1 MNELGH
7 ILREARETKGYT
19 LEDVQEEIRINAKY
33 LKSLENGDYNALPTP
48 VHVRGFLRNYARFLG
63 LDPQPL
69 LDRYESYLSR
79 PPSKATAVSE
89 NGSSTPL
96 PTISKDAPVFYDPVN
111 VEVDVGQRRDPES
124 ALRLVIILALIVVL
138 ALIANRFVPL
148 FLGNGDGSAAITD
161 GINDALLNITNRAE
175 GTATAAAAEAD
186 GLTPAPDQ
194 QPIVVPGEVITS
206 TSRNNFDTTL
216 TPLPT
221 RPSLPATMDE
231 IRLRLDISE
240 RTWMEV
246 TIDGDVVFSGWAK
259 NGDPPYEWTAT
270 AEAKVNTGNGVGV
283 FVTINDIAWGR
294 MGNRGENKEEV
305 WRTTTN
311 N

>member
-1 MNELGH
+1 MDELGH
-7 ILREARETKGYT
+7 ILREARETKGFT

-33 LKSLENGDYNALPTP
+33 LKSLEIGDYSALPTP

-69 LDRYESYLSR
+69 LDRYESNLNRQPAKSVA
-79 PPSKATAVSE
+79 PTKSSDGAKNLPSIDFES
-89 NGSSTPL
+89 
-96 PTISKDAPVFYDPVN
+96 PVFYDPVN

-124 ALRLVIILALIVVL
+124 ALRLIIIIALVVAV

-148 FLGNGDGSAAITD
+148 LMGNGDGSTAITD

-175 GTATAAAAEAD
+175 ATATAVAEGEA
-186 GLTPAPDQ
+186 TPTSPGQ
-194 QPIVVPGEVITS
+194 QPIFVPGDVITS
-206 TSRNNFDTTL
+206 TSRNNFSTTL
-216 TPLPT
+216 TPAPT
-221 RPSLPATMDE
+221 RPSLPANLEE
-231 IRLRLDISE
+231 INLRLDISE

-259 NGDPPYEWTAT
+259 NGDPPYEWTA
-270 AEAKVNTGNGVGV
+270 AEEAKVNTGNAVGV
-283 FVTINDIAWGR
+283 FVTINDISWGR

-305 WRTTTN
+305 WRTTN
-311 N
+311 